1 MNRIAEKYK
10 SEKIGNHWNVDD
22 TKSSFNNLI
31 NHLCITTN
39 IYQFFSQAIS
49 NKLLFRNTKDLV
61 VADLGAGIGWT
72 SAILAKDTRIKKIYV
87 IDPSKNRLKI
97 APFVAKHF
105 SSDPKKIAYIE
116 GSFDNFFIPEK
127 VDLFVLNGSF
137 HHCHDNDMKGLFSN
151 IKSSLKKNQ
160 NSSIIFIKIKK

>member
-1 MNRIAEKYK
+1 MNRIAEEYK
-10 SEKIGNHWNVDD
+10 SEKIGNHWYVDD

-72 SAILAKDTRIKKIYV
+72 IAILAKDTRIKKI
-87 IDPSKNRLKI
+87 
-97 APFVAKHF
+97 H
-105 SSDPKKIAYIE
+105 E
-116 GSFDNFFIPEK
+116 
-127 VDLFVLNGSF
+127 
-137 HHCHDNDMKGLFSN
+137 H
-151 IKSSLKKNQ
+151 
-160 NSSIIFIKIKK
+160 

>member
-72 SAILAKDTRIKKIYV
+72 SAILAKDTRIKNYPDVATFSFFCRKGNILQLKNTFMK
-87 IDPSKNRLKI
+87 SKSLALGRGIVFHI
-97 APFVAKHF
+97 APSNLPVNFAFVPGVDGSGSRF
-105 SSDPKKIAYIE
+105 SILLGFNMNK
-116 GSFDNFFIPEK
+116 
-127 VDLFVLNGSF
+127 
-137 HHCHDNDMKGLFSN
+137 
-151 IKSSLKKNQ
+151 
-160 NSSIIFIKIKK
+160 